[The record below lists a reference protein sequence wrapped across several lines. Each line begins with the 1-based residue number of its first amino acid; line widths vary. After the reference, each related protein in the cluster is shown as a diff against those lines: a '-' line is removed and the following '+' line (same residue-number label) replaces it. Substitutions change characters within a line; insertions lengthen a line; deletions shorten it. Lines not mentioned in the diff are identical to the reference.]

1 MPVAFG
7 AAAIVTV
14 PAFWGGAAD
23 LIARHEFALVIWA
36 LVVLGAVAGVLPR
49 VRPAL
54 SARWLVAGFVAL
66 LALTTLSLLWTE
78 SLERTVEEVAR
89 LTGYGGV
96 LALGLLTIDRR
107 SWQSA
112 VLGLTFAAVAICA
125 LAMLARLSLFEL
137 PDIASEIGG
146 GRLSYPF
153 EYWNALAAWAAMAG
167 AITLSWAANT
177 RHDIRRSAALAATPM
192 IGAVLYLTFSR
203 GGLVSAAI
211 GIAAVV
217 VLSRN
222 RRRALA
228 QAAIAVTLS
237 VALAAVISGQPE
249 IDNGTGSA
257 GAGWVLLALIA
268 ATAAAFFAA
277 RLTAR
282 LRGAAI
288 RRSGRER
295 SVRTLVAAVAL
306 FAVLAPV
313 AYVVVEPG
321 DEVAAPYGATSAR
334 FVTFDGSRS
343 LYWGEALEA
352 AAERPVQGVGA
363 GTYEFSWSRS
373 GAAPETVRDAHSLY
387 LEMAAELGLPGLLA
401 ILALVVGALWLAAVP
416 LRQGQVTPEAVAM
429 PAAVAVFASFAA
441 VDWLWESTAV
451 TVLALACAVSA
462 GGAGARRI
470 RKGASAKGT
479 KPEGTKPEWAM
490 PKGTTAA
497 DGRQGSARGP
507 QPTFRRSPGALAIFG
522 VAFVAMAVQVPG
534 LVSAERTRGAESA
547 RVAGLYELARAR
559 IDDGISAA
567 PWAASPREEL
577 ALIEASSGDPGA
589 AVLAQVEAVRRE
601 PVAYRRWLIL
611 AEMFEDVSARRGALL
626 ALGMSRALAPG
637 AAAFSGPYG
646 EGLQDRILAL
656 PK

>member
-1 MPVAFG
+1 MAFG
-7 AAAIVTV
+7 AAAIAAV

-23 LIARHEFALVIWA
+23 LIARHEFALVVWA
-36 LVVLGAVAGVLPR
+36 VVGFGAVAGVLPR

-54 SARWLVAGFVAL
+54 SARMLVAGFVAL
-66 LALTTLSLLWTE
+66 LALTALSLLWTE

-89 LTGYGGV
+89 LSGYGGV

-107 SWQSA
+107 TWLSA
-112 VLGLTFAAVAICA
+112 VLGLTFAAVAICS

-137 PDIASEIGG
+137 PDVASEIGG

-153 EYWNALAAWAAMAG
+153 EYWNALAAWAAMTG
-167 AITLSWAANT
+167 AITLAWAANT
-177 RHDIRRSAALAATPM
+177 RHDIRRSAALAVTPM

-203 GGLVSAAI
+203 GGLLSAAI
-211 GIAAVV
+211 GIGAVV

-222 RRRALA
+222 RPRALA
-228 QAAIAVTLS
+228 QAAIAVSLS
-237 VALAAVISGQPE
+237 VVVAVVISSQPE

-321 DEVAAPYGATSAR
+321 DEAAAPYGATSAR

-352 AAERPVQGVGA
+352 AAGRPVIGVGA
-363 GTYEFSWSRS
+363 GTYEFSWSQS

-387 LEMAAELGLPGLLA
+387 LEMAAELGVPGLLA
-401 ILALVVGALWLAAVP
+401 VLGLVVGALWLAAVP
-416 LRQGQVTPEAVAM
+416 LRQGQVSPEAVAM

-470 RKGASAKGT
+470 RKGASAKGS
-479 KPEGTKPEWAM
+479 KPKGTKPKA
-490 PKGTTAA
+490 PTAL
-497 DGRQGSARGP
+497 DGERGATRGP
-507 QPTFRRSPGALAIFG
+507 RPTFRRSPGALAIFG
-522 VAFVAMAVQVPG
+522 VSFVAMAVQVPG

-547 RVAGLYELARAR
+547 RVAGLYELAEAR
-559 IDDGISAA
+559 IDDAVSAA

-601 PVAYRRWLIL
+601 PLAYRRWLIL

-646 EGLQDRILAL
+646 QGLQDRILAL